1 MERYILPVLCGAL
14 VFSGTFAL
22 AQDNPYFPTA
32 LGSSWNY
39 ETLAG
44 ETVSTTV
51 VGAEVFHGRSVVGV
65 DQRTT
70 RSTGEQ
76 LIGYKYLLNAAG
88 NLYVAG
94 WRLPQSW
101 QDINTI
107 HSPLP
112 LKLPAA
118 AEMQPS
124 WQAAYTD
131 STYFGDTFT
140 YEVQQSVVHVY
151 QADEEI
157 TVPAGTFQALRITS
171 QWNEG
176 ATIVTWYSSGVGVVQ
191 FVDYVGHTL
200 RLVDYQ
206 IGTVPSE
213 ETSWGGVKSLY
224 RN

>member
-1 MERYILPVLCGAL
+1 MERFVLLVVCSAL
-14 VFSGTFAL
+14 VFSSTFAL
-22 AQDNPYFPTA
+22 AQENSYFPTVP
-32 LGSSWNY
+32 GSSWNY

-51 VGAEVFHGRSVVGV
+51 LGAEVFHGRSVIGV
-65 DQRTT
+65 DQLTT

-76 LIGYKYLLNAAG
+76 LIGYKYFLDAAG
-88 NLYVAG
+88 NLYFAG

-107 HSPLP
+107 HSPFP

-124 WQAAYTD
+124 WQAAYID

-140 YEVQQSVVHVY
+140 YEVQQNVVHVY

-157 TVPAGTFQALRITS
+157 TVPAGTFQALRITT

-176 ATIVTWYSSGVGVVQ
+176 STIVTWYSSGVGVVQ
-191 FVDYVGHTL
+191 FVDSVGHEFQ
-200 RLVDYQ
+200 LVDYQ
-206 IGTVPSE
+206 LGTVPSE
-213 ETSWGGVKSLY
+213 ESSWGGVKSLY